1 MKYNLYI
8 EIENNLKVSTL
19 NLIWREKKEIII
31 FKFSD
36 FIGITLKTADK
47 KRAVMADDSCKP
59 GCLDFC

>member
-1 MKYNLYI
+1 MKSNLYI
-8 EIENNLKVSTL
+8 KIENNLKVSML

-47 KRAVMADDSCKP
+47 KT
-59 GCLDFC
+59 GCHGGC